1 MGFLRRTSV
10 TASAARERLDA
21 GAILVDVRSAS
32 EWRSEHA
39 PVARHIPLDQL
50 AQIPGEKIFSVQI
63 NDAPAQPKAD
73 LWEELMTG
81 RLLPGEGDLDLIGL
95 IRTLD
100 AIGAQIPIAVEV
112 FSEKLNAQPLA
123 DSVRA
128 MAQTGAAIIR
138 QARTAS

>member
-50 AQIPGEKIFSVQI
+50 AQKASSL
-63 NDAPAQPKAD
+63 PADTPVVVMCHSGVRSAQGA
-73 LWEELMTG
+73 
-81 RLLPGEGDLDLIGL
+81 
-95 IRTLD
+95 RTLRNAGID
-100 AIGAQIPIAVEV
+100 AVSLRGGIIAW
-112 FSEKLNAQPLA
+112 K
-123 DSVRA
+123 RA
-128 MAQTGAAIIR
+128 GERVMGSGR
-138 QARTAS
+138 